1 MKKRRA
7 ALVLAGGGAR
17 GVAHIGA
24 IEELES
30 QGFEVHAVAGT
41 SMGALVGGMYASGHL
56 EPFKEWMYTL
66 DKYKVFGLVDFAL
79 STEGLVKG
87 DRVMRAMKELV
98 PDVKIEKMP
107 LPFDAVAADLL
118 TGREVVLDRGGL
130 YDAIRASISI
140 PSVFR
145 PVRRGNQVLV
155 DGGTVNPLPL
165 NRVRREPGDVLVA
178 VDVSAPFSEEMAVRN
193 KASLNYY
200 KVITASSEIMQ
211 QHIARL
217 MCKLYKPDLLI
228 EMPADRFGIFEFY
241 RAREIVEAGRM
252 ATRAALERSLVEA
265 G

>member
-1 MKKRRA
+1 MFQPWKSDNGA
-7 ALVLAGGGAR
+7 VLPWEYLPA
-17 GVAHIGA
+17 
-24 IEELES
+24 E
-30 QGFEVHAVAGT
+30 AGT
-41 SMGALVGGMYASGHL
+41 YHVGQALNLDATTGHL
-56 EPFKEWMYTL
+56 
-66 DKYKVFGLVDFAL
+66 A
-79 STEGLVKG
+79 
-87 DRVMRAMKELV
+87 
-98 PDVKIEKMP
+98 
-107 LPFDAVAADLL
+107 AVAADLL

-145 PVRRGNQVLV
+145 PVRRGTMVLV

>member
-1 MKKRRA
+1 M
-7 ALVLAGGGAR
+7 LAGGGAR

-98 PDVKIEKMP
+98 PDVKI
-107 LPFDAVAADLL
+107 
-118 TGREVVLDRGGL
+118 DRGGL